1 MPIFRELFADAVVE
15 AFMKTVLRMASV
27 LVLGA
32 VAGTSWAN
40 GPDAAPLP
48 AVETVIE
55 RALARAQ
62 KEAENDRTFKAT
74 YIFTRS
80 KTNEYRN
87 IRGNLT
93 KRRVKTSVNE
103 PSRRGGEDLD
113 VVAIKDSTSTN
124 RVSSDTSLHK
134 RELLANTNLVQR
146 FTFELLGR
154 EMVGGRPALLVEFKP
169 SDKKFPNSSFKERC
183 LSKVAGRVW
192 LDEEEYA
199 VVKAEAR
206 LTEGIGVVGGLV
218 GAVHKFDFKFD
229 RERTAEG
236 IWYTRLLTWHLKMR
250 EVIVERTIDCVE
262 TKTDVRK
269 AH

>member
-1 MPIFRELFADAVVE
+1 MIS
-15 AFMKTVLRMASV
+15 M

-32 VAGTSWAN
+32 MSGTSWAN

-62 KEAENDRTFKAT
+62 KEAENDQTFKAT

-93 KRRVKTSVNE
+93 KRKVKTSVNE
-103 PSRRGGEDLD
+103 PSKRGGEDLD
-113 VVAIKDSTSTN
+113 VVAVNDSANTN
-124 RVSSDTSLHK
+124 RVSANTSLHK
-134 RELLANTNLVQR
+134 RELVANTNLVQR
-146 FTFELLGR
+146 FSFELRGR
-154 EMVGGRPALLVEFKP
+154 EVVGGRPALIVEFKP
-169 SDKKFPNSSFKERC
+169 SNKKFPTSNLKDRC

-218 GAVHKFDFKFD
+218 GAVHKFNFSFD

-269 AH
+269 AQ

>member
-1 MPIFRELFADAVVE
+1 
-15 AFMKTVLRMASV
+15 MKMVQRMASM
-27 LVLGA
+27 LAWGA
-32 VAGTSWAN
+32 VAGASWATS
-40 GPDAAPLP
+40 PDAASLP

-55 RALARAQ
+55 RALVRAQ
-62 KEAENDRTFKAT
+62 KEAENDKTFKST

-103 PSRRGGEDLD
+103 PAKRGGEEGEWVKVSDP
-113 VVAIKDSTSTN
+113 ANTN

-134 RELLANTNLVQR
+134 RELLANTNLVER
-146 FTFELLGR
+146 FSFELRGR
-154 EMVGGRPALLVEFKP
+154 EVVEGRPALIVEFKP
-169 SDKKFPNSSFKERC
+169 LNKKFPNSSFKERC

-206 LTEGIGVVGGLV
+206 LTEGIGVVSGLV
-218 GAVHKFDFKFD
+218 GAVHKFHFSFD
-229 RERTAEG
+229 RARTAEG
-236 IWYTRLLTWHLKMR
+236 VWYTQLLKWHLEMR
-250 EVIVERTIDCVE
+250 ELIVERTIDCVE

-269 AH
+269 AQ

>member
-1 MPIFRELFADAVVE
+1 
-15 AFMKTVLRMASV
+15 MKTVLKLAG
-27 LVLGA
+27 LLALGA
-32 VAGTSWAN
+32 LAGTSWAN
-40 GPDAAPLP
+40 GPDTAPLP
-48 AVETVIE
+48 PVETVIE

-103 PSRRGGEDLD
+103 PSKRDSENAPPAT
-113 VVAIKDSTSTN
+113 VVSNSSNTN

-134 RELLANTNLVQR
+134 SELLANTNLVQR
-146 FTFELLGR
+146 FMFELRGR
-154 EMVGGRPALLVEFKP
+154 EVVGGRPTLIVEFKP
-169 SDKKFPNSSFKERC
+169 SNKKVPTSNFKERC
-183 LSKVAGRVW
+183 LSKVVGRVW

-218 GAVHKFDFKFD
+218 GAVHKFNFKFD

-236 IWYTRLLTWHLKMR
+236 IWYTQLLTWHLEMR
-250 EVIVERTIDCVE
+250 EMIVERTIDCVE

>member
-1 MPIFRELFADAVVE
+1 
-15 AFMKTVLRMASV
+15 MKTVLRMASM
-27 LVLGA
+27 LALGA
-32 VAGTSWAN
+32 IAGTSWAN

-87 IRGNLT
+87 IRGHLT

-103 PSRRGGEDLD
+103 PSKRESENAELMA
-113 VVAIKDSTSTN
+113 VSNSSNTN

-134 RELLANTNLVQR
+134 RELMANTNLVQR
-146 FTFELLGR
+146 FSFELRGR
-154 EMVGGRPALLVEFKP
+154 ELVGGRPTLIVEFKQ
-169 SDKKFPNSSFKERC
+169 SNKKLPTSNFKERC
-183 LSKVAGRVW
+183 LSKVTGRVW

-206 LTEGIGVVGGLV
+206 LTEGISVVGGLV
-218 GAVHKFDFKFD
+218 GAVHKFNFKFD

-236 IWYTRLLTWHLKMR
+236 IWYTQLLTWHLEMR
-250 EVIVERTIDCVE
+250 EMIVERTIDCVE

-269 AH
+269 AHDAPVD